1 MTEEERCQDRL
12 FDTLLM
18 RAAGFDEA
26 HCALQEYDKAQGGAK

>member
-26 HCALQEYDKAQGGAK
+26 DHALQEYDKQGGAK